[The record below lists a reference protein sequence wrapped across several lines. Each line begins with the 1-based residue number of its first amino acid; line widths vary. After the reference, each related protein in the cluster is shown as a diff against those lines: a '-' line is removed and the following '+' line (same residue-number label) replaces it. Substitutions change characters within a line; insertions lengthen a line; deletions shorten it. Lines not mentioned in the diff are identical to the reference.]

1 MKTSTRFI
9 LLIIFVLIVA
19 GGVIAGVMILNN
31 HDNDDETQE
40 ERELTWEEEYAKVL
54 EDEENFKDVKDLKI
68 SLNDLNK
75 DETPELIVFCTNAI
89 NEFMANIYNV
99 KDKKV
104 EKTEVKLNENFDFE
118 YMYDQE
124 KESYD
129 WYIVTETKKDIY
141 EVNLE
146 NDNVTESN
154 KLENKG
160 NLITIGKG
168 TKTDFDKLTVD
179 ETKTKEII
187 ETAKNSFVKNNDLQN
202 TEEAKAKV
210 ESAKIIKNVKKI
222 DLSKDL
228 VYSEREYETD
238 NYANVIDKTFH
249 NYYEYPAINID
260 SEDVKAINAEIKEKY
275 GFTQEQE
282 DELFFMELEVA
293 TYDYYINDNILSV
306 VVMHGGNDSTWTA
319 SYNVDLT
326 TGKKISNE
334 DLLGRKQMS
343 SSEKFDVNKVKEN
356 LKEYS
361 IKEID
366 KSTAEMKKTIGQYWD
381 ESYEVEVTKLKEEV
395 NKNLETLD
403 NVYLNSEGHL
413 CCRSKYQIFGGQWTC
428 TKTIEIDT
436 TNNNIK
442 EIKFEDYLQR
452 GLGKQNT

>member
-118 YMYDQE
+118 YMYDAE

-154 KLENKG
+154 KLKNKA

-260 SEDVKAINAEIKEKY
+260 SEEVKAINAEIKQKY

-282 DELFFMELEVA
+282 EELFFMELEVT
-293 TYDYYINDNILSV
+293 TYDYYINDNVLSV
-306 VVMHGGNDSTWTA
+306 VVMHGGNDSTWTD
-319 SYNVDLT
+319 SYNVDLA

-356 LKEYS
+356 LKEHS

-395 NKNLETLD
+395 NKNLENLD